1 MEGDAEMPRVEA
13 LRPQYMAK
21 DIGSNI
27 VGLMFRKKICQT
39 ELAKELGLT
48 QGGLHYKLMNNS
60 FSYKD
65 LIIIFH
71 QLELT
76 DEEIVRLMKV

>member
-1 MEGDAEMPRVEA
+1 MPRISE
-13 LRPQYMAK
+13 LKPEYMAH

-27 VGLMFRKKICQT
+27 VGLMFRKKVSQT
-39 ELAKELGLT
+39 KLARELGIT
-48 QGGLHYKLMNNS
+48 QGGLHYKLFNNS

-65 LIIIFH
+65 LIIIFRE
-71 QLELT
+71 LELT

>member
-1 MEGDAEMPRVEA
+1 MPRIKE
-13 LRPQYMAK
+13 LKPQYMAN
-21 DIGSNI
+21 DIGSKI
-27 VGLMFRKKICQT
+27 VGEMFRKKVSQT
-39 ELAKELGLT
+39 KLASELGIT
-48 QGGLHYKLMNNS
+48 QGGLHYKLINNT

-76 DEEIVRLMKV
+76 DEQIVGWMKV

>member
-1 MEGDAEMPRVEA
+1 MPRIAE
-13 LRPQYMAK
+13 LKPQYMAQ

-27 VGLMFRKKICQT
+27 VGLMFRKGMSQT
-39 ELAKELGLT
+39 ELAKELGIT
-48 QGGLHYKLMNNS
+48 QGGLHYKLFNNS

-65 LIIIFH
+65 LIVIF
-71 QLELT
+71 QALDLT

>member
-1 MEGDAEMPRVEA
+1 MPRVKE
-13 LRPQYMAK
+13 LKPDYMAK

-27 VGLMFRKKICQT
+27 VGLMFRKGISQT
-39 ELAKELGLT
+39 NLARELGIT
-48 QGGLHYKLMNNS
+48 QGGLHYKLFNNS

-65 LIIIFH
+65 LLIIFR

-76 DEEIVRLMKV
+76 DEEIVRLMKA